1 LIASSIDT
9 CRRYRLLHYR
19 KTRDRP
25 SSLSGNGRYTQS
37 GTPDSAAPKPGVA
50 THGITEDFQQFSK
63 YLDEQVEQQK
73 QLEFQNSVDVKSN
86 LQGLDLLD
94 FA

>member
-1 LIASSIDT
+1 MVLHWKTSSI
-9 CRRYRLLHYR
+9 
-19 KTRDRP
+19 
-25 SSLSGNGRYTQS
+25 
-37 GTPDSAAPKPGVA
+37 
-50 THGITEDFQQFSK
+50 ISK

-94 FA
+94 LPDDQTDI